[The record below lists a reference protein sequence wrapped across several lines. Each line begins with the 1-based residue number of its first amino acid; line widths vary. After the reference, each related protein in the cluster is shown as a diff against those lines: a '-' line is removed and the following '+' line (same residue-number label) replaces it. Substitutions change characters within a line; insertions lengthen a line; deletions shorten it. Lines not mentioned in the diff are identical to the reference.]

1 MKNVY
6 IFQVVSEI
14 CSLIRAKDSKRQA
27 DQRPYMYSTEGGTM
41 MVTEVVHL
49 GMAVMAA
56 GNAIVCAGFYD
67 LIVFKLSISPAFF
80 GIARLQESTTAA
92 AAIIVGLVWRHF
104 DDIFFTNH

>member
-14 CSLIRAKDSKRQA
+14 CSFIRAKDSKRQA
-27 DQRPYMYSTEGGTM
+27 DQRPDMNRTVSGTM

-49 GMAVMAA
+49 GMAVVTA
-56 GNAIVCAGFYD
+56 GNAIVRAGFHD
-67 LIVFKLSISPAFF
+67 LIVFKLSISPAFVS
-80 GIARLQESTTAA
+80 IARLQESTAAA

-104 DDIFFTNH
+104 DDIFCTNH